1 VTAAAALGPPGDAL
15 GPPGD
20 ALGSPGDAL
29 GPPGD
34 PPGGAPGPPGVAP
47 VGLAAVPEVVHRPPR
62 TPAGEYLR
70 ATAIN
75 RPAGW
80 NVRPDHAARAFFA
93 RAFTLA
99 VRRRFRPDSPVAD
112 IARTVAGGCHRHAA
126 LALSALETEMLVR
139 HALGEAVPVEDIP
152 AERVVAAHVIM
163 FVALV
168 DEVALTDDEVDAL
181 ITTAEDTPGWLT

>member
-1 VTAAAALGPPGDAL
+1 MTAAAATAATPDPVDA
-15 GPPGD
+15 
-20 ALGSPGDAL
+20 A
-29 GPPGD
+29 D
-34 PPGGAPGPPGVAP
+34 PVDTAP
-47 VGLAAVPEVVHRPPR
+47 VGLAAVPEVVHRRPR

-70 ATAIN
+70 ATVIN

-80 NVRPDHAARAFFA
+80 DVRPDQAARAFFA

-112 IARTVAGGCHRHAA
+112 IARTVADVCRRHAP

-139 HALGEAVPVEDIP
+139 HALGEAAPVEDIP
-152 AERVVAAHVIM
+152 ADRVVAAHVVV
-163 FVALV
+163 FVAMA
-168 DEVALTDDEVDAL
+168 DGVALTDEEVDEL